1 MNILKDI
8 VKSIN
13 DMCKKMT
20 MSHFLM
26 LVGVIALAVVLCK
39 QNNRMGQQ
47 VSGYENKETS
57 QQPMP
62 GASTV
67 FEDNTD
73 TQLGAPVSGYTG
85 PSVNGLGD
93 CKKGIPETDPKELLP
108 KGGGMFDNLAPAG
121 ENNLSGVQLLKAG
134 QHMGINTVGGS
145 LRNANL
151 QVRSEPANP
160 VAKVSPWMNTTIEPD
175 PMRPTLEIGCGQA

>member
-1 MNILKDI
+1 MKDI

-20 MSHFLM
+20 MSHILM

-39 QNNRMGQQ
+39 QNKRMGEQ
-47 VSGYENKETS
+47 VSGYENKEES
-57 QQPMP
+57 QPTP
-62 GASTV
+62 GASNV

-73 TQLGAPVSGYTG
+73 SAMGAPVSGYTG
-85 PSVNGLGD
+85 PAVNGLGD
-93 CKKGIPETDPKELLP
+93 CKKEMPEVNPKELLP

-121 ENNLSGVQLLKAG
+121 ADLNNIQLLKAG
-134 QHMGINTVGGS
+134 HHMGINTVGGS

-160 VAKVSPWMNTTIEPD
+160 VTNVSPWMNSTIEPET
-175 PMRPTLEIGCGQA
+175 MRVPLELGCTSA

>member
-1 MNILKDI
+1 MNFLKDI

-20 MSHFLM
+20 SSHILM
-26 LVGVIALAVVLCK
+26 LVGVIALAYVLCK

-47 VSGYENKETS
+47 VSGYENKEVTQPVPGTS
-57 QQPMP
+57 DI
-62 GASTV
+62 

-73 TQLGAPVSGYTG
+73 SNMGAPVSGYTG
-85 PSVNGLGD
+85 PAVNGLGD
-93 CKKGIPETDPKELLP
+93 CKKEIPEVNPKELLP
-108 KGGGMFDNLAPAG
+108 KGGGMFDNLAPVGADL
-121 ENNLSGVQLLKAG
+121 NNVQLLKAG
-134 QHMGINTVGGS
+134 HHMGINTVGGT

-175 PMRPTLEIGCGQA
+175 NMRIPLELGSTSA